1 MPITKTRTSEPKTAL
16 ERAAWPELDDNFV
29 ETLRRN
35 GETRPFVKGDVLFEV
50 GQDGYDFIYIEGGA
64 VEVLDR
70 SDDHVIVCIRDGNF
84 MGDLGMLMGQKTFL
98 AAVACEDG
106 TAIVVPQQRLRE
118 LVATVPEI
126 GDAVVTAFG
135 ARRRLLM
142 EWGEGGLVIVGD
154 ENEPCA
160 LRLREFA
167 SRSQMPY
174 RWVDRDDDAAMTQLR
189 QTCDVPVEGTF
200 AVVGHSDVVANPSPR
215 DLACAMGLDLVADTD
230 EIFDV
235 LVVGAGPAG
244 LAASVYAASEGLK
257 VLAIEDTAIGGQ
269 AGTSSRIENYL
280 GFPKGVSGA
289 ELAYRG
295 EIQAVKFGARVTAP
309 RRATSLNVGENGVF
323 HVGLDDERCVRGR
336 SVILANGVQYRRL
349 PIEGLERLEGR
360 GVYYAATDLEA
371 RFCRDTEA
379 VIVGGGNS
387 AGQAAMFLS
396 RYARRVH
403 IVVRG
408 EGLAATMSSYLSDRI
423 EQDERIQLWTH
434 TEVCRLMG
442 EKKLEC
448 LTLCNNQSD
457 EETDIKTGA
466 LFIMAGA
473 APNTD
478 WLDGQ
483 IALDGKC
490 FILTGSEAGE
500 GVHGFETSMAGV
512 YAVGDIRA
520 GSVKRVASA
529 VGEGSVVV
537 SAIHGYLEQVR
548 RDDVP
553 DVVDQGG

>member
-1 MPITKTRTSEPKTAL
+1 MSDNPTRTSADPKSDL
-16 ERAAWPELDDNFV
+16 ERVAWPKLDQATLDL
-29 ETLRRN
+29 LRRD
-35 GETRPFVKGDVLFEV
+35 GETREFNKGDILFEV
-50 GQDGYDFIYIEGGA
+50 GQDGYDFIYIERGA
-64 VEVLDR
+64 VEVIDR
-70 SDDHVIVCIRDGNF
+70 AGDHVIICIGAGNF
-84 MGDLGMLMGQKTFL
+84 MGEIGMLMGQKTFL
-98 AAVACEDG
+98 AARACEDG
-106 TAIVVPQQRLRE
+106 QAIFVDPKKLHH
-118 LVATVPEI
+118 LVATIPEI
-126 GDAVVTAFG
+126 GDAVVTAFA

-142 EWGEGGLVIVGD
+142 EWGEGGLIIVSEHGEPCGLRLLEFATRSQIPHRAVCRDDAQALAEIADLCELPAQGTVAIVG
-154 ENEPCA
+154 N
-160 LRLREFA
+160 
-167 SRSQMPY
+167 SR
-174 RWVDRDDDAAMTQLR
+174 V
-189 QTCDVPVEGTF
+189 VE
-200 AVVGHSDVVANPSPR
+200 NPSPR
-215 DLACAMGLDLVADTD
+215 ELAEAMGLDLVADTK

-280 GFPKGVSGA
+280 GFPQGISGA

-295 EIQAVKFGARVTAP
+295 EVQAVKFGARITAP
-309 RRATSLNVGENGVF
+309 RRATSLNVGKEDGIF

-336 SVILANGVQYRRL
+336 SIILANGVQYRRL
-349 PIEGLERLEGR
+349 PIDGLERLEGR
-360 GVYYAATDLEA
+360 GVYYAATELEA
-371 RFCRDTEA
+371 RFCRDTEV

-396 RYARRVH
+396 RTAKRVH

-408 EGLAATMSSYLSDRI
+408 DGLAATMSSYLSDRI
-423 EQDERIQLWTH
+423 EKDDRIQLWTH
-434 TEVCRLMG
+434 TEVCRLSG

-448 LTLCNNQSD
+448 LTLCDNQSD
-457 EETDIKTGA
+457 KETDIRSNA

-483 IALDGKC
+483 INLDEKC
-490 FILTGSEAGE
+490 FVLTGSEAGE
-500 GVHGFETSMAGV
+500 GVHGFETSLRGV

-537 SAIHGYLEQVR
+537 SAIHGYLDEFKRGQA
-548 RDDVP
+548 P
-553 DVVDQGG
+553 S

>member
-1 MPITKTRTSEPKTAL
+1 MALTQTRTSQPKTQL

-29 ETLRRN
+29 EILRSN
-35 GETRPFVKGDVLFEV
+35 GAARPFAKGDVLFEV
-50 GQDGYDFIYIEGGA
+50 GQDSYDFIYIESGA

-70 SDDHVIVCIRDGNF
+70 SDDHVIVCIGAGNF

-106 TAIVVPQQRLRE
+106 TAIVVPQARLRE
-118 LVATVPEI
+118 LVATIPEV

-142 EWGEGGLVIVGD
+142 EWGEGGLVIAGD

-167 SRSQMPY
+167 SRSQIPF
-174 RWVDRDDDAAMTQLR
+174 RWVDRNDDAAMQELGAS
-189 QTCDVPVEGTF
+189 CEIPVTGTF
-200 AVVGHSDVVANPSPR
+200 AVVGHADVVVNPSPR
-215 DLACAMGLDLVADTD
+215 ELACAMGLDLVADTT
-230 EIFDV
+230 ETFDV

-244 LAASVYAASEGLK
+244 LAASVYAASEGLN

-280 GFPKGVSGA
+280 GFPRGISGA

-295 EIQAVKFGARVTAP
+295 EVQAVKFGARITAP
-309 RRATSLNVGENGVF
+309 RRATSLNVNKEDGTF

-336 SVILANGVQYRRL
+336 AIVLANGVQYRRL
-349 PIEGLERLEGR
+349 PIEGLEKLEGR
-360 GVYYAATDLEA
+360 GIYYAATELEA
-371 RFCRDTEA
+371 RFCRDTEV

-396 RYARRVH
+396 RTAKRVH
-403 IVVRG
+403 LVVRG
-408 EGLAATMSSYLSDRI
+408 AGLAATMSSYLSDRI
-423 EQDERIQLWTH
+423 ERDERIQLWTY
-434 TEVCRLMG
+434 TEVCRLNG
-442 EKKLEC
+442 EEHLEC
-448 LTLCNNQSD
+448 LTLCNNKTG
-457 EETDIKTGA
+457 EETDVRTRA

-483 IALDGKC
+483 VKLDDKC
-490 FILTGSEAGE
+490 FVLTGSDAGE
-500 GVHGFETSMAGV
+500 GVHGFETSLAGV

-537 SAIHGYLEQVR
+537 SAIHGYLDELR
-548 RDDVP
+548 RGQAP
-553 DVVDQGG
+553 GALE

>member
-1 MPITKTRTSEPKTAL
+1 MTATQIRTSQPKTQL
-16 ERAAWPELDDNFV
+16 ERAAWPELDDDFV
-29 ETLRRN
+29 EILRRN
-35 GETRPFVKGDVLFEV
+35 GEARPFVQGDVLFEV
-50 GQDGYDFIYIEGGA
+50 GQDSHDFIYIESGA
-64 VEVLDR
+64 VEVVDR
-70 SDDHVIVCIRDGNF
+70 SDDHVIVCISAGNF

-106 TAIVVPQQRLRE
+106 SAIVVPQARLRE
-118 LVATVPEI
+118 LVATIPEI

-142 EWGEGGLVIVGD
+142 EWGEGGLVIAGD
-154 ENEPCA
+154 ENDPCA

-167 SRSQMPY
+167 SRSQIPF
-174 RWVDRDDDAAMTQLR
+174 RWVDRNDDAAMKELGAS
-189 QTCDVPVEGTF
+189 CEIPVEGTF
-200 AVVGHSDVVANPSPR
+200 AVVGHAVVVVNPSPR
-215 DLACAMGLDLVADTD
+215 QLACAMGLDLVADTT
-230 EIFDV
+230 ETFDV
-235 LVVGAGPAG
+235 LIVGAGPAG

-280 GFPKGVSGA
+280 GFPRGISGA

-295 EIQAVKFGARVTAP
+295 EVQAVKFGARITAP
-309 RRATSLNVGENGVF
+309 RRATGLNVGKDGIF

-336 SVILANGVQYRRL
+336 SIILANGVQYRRL
-349 PIEGLERLEGR
+349 PIEGLEKLEGR
-360 GVYYAATDLEA
+360 GVYYAATELEA
-371 RFCRDTEA
+371 RFCRDTEV

-396 RYARRVH
+396 RTAKRVH

-423 EQDERIQLWTH
+423 EGDERIQLWTQ
-434 TEVCRLMG
+434 TEVCRLNG
-442 EKKLEC
+442 EDHLEC
-448 LTLCNNQSD
+448 LTLCNNQTD
-457 EETDIKTGA
+457 EQTDIRTRA

-483 IALDGKC
+483 IKLDGKS
-490 FILTGSEAGE
+490 FVLTGHDAGAEA
-500 GVHGFETSMAGV
+500 HGFETSLRGV
-512 YAVGDIRA
+512 YAVGDIRS

-537 SAIHGYLEQVR
+537 SAIHGYLDELR
-548 RDDVP
+548 RG
-553 DVVDQGG
+553 QGPGAVE

>member
-1 MPITKTRTSEPKTAL
+1 MPATKSTSTRTSEPKTAL

-29 ETLRRN
+29 NTLRRN

-50 GQDGYDFIYIEGGA
+50 GQDGYDFIYIESGA

-70 SDDHVIVCIRDGNF
+70 SDNHVIVCIRPGNF

-106 TAIVVPQQRLRE
+106 NAIVVPQARLRE

-142 EWGEGGLVIVGD
+142 EWGEGGLVIAGD

-174 RWVDRDDDAAMTQLR
+174 RWVDRDDDEAMKELR

-200 AVVGHSDVVANPSPR
+200 AVVGHSDVITNPSPR
-215 DLACAMGLDLVADTD
+215 ELACAMGLDLVADTD

-295 EIQAVKFGARVTAP
+295 EVQAVKFGARVTAP
-309 RRATSLNVGENGVF
+309 RRATSLNIKDGMF

-349 PIEGLERLEGR
+349 PIEGLEKLEGR
-360 GVYYAATDLEA
+360 GIYYAATDLEA

-396 RYARRVH
+396 RYAKRVH

-448 LTLCNNQSD
+448 LTLCNNKTG
-457 EETDIKTGA
+457 EETDIQTGA

-478 WLDGQ
+478 WLNGQ
-483 IALDGKC
+483 IKLDEKC
-490 FILTGSEAGE
+490 FILTGADAGE
-500 GVHGFETSMAGV
+500 EVRGFETSLKGV

-537 SAIHGYLEQVR
+537 SAIHGYLDVLR
-548 RDDVP
+548 RGQAP
-553 DVVDQGG
+553 S